1 MRRKILLSVTVV
13 LCLAASVPAAT
24 VNYHLAKQ
32 VTLGGEGGWDYLEV
46 DPATHHV
53 FVSHATHVLVL
64 DGNSGAQLGDIPNT
78 PGVHGI
84 AVADDL
90 GKGFISNGRG
100 NSITIFDLKTFQTTG
115 HAQAGENPDAILYDP
130 ATHRVFAFNGRSK
143 SATVLDGKTGQVIAT
158 IPLSGK
164 PEFGVSDGR
173 GHVYVNIED
182 KNSLTA
188 IDSRSLKPTA
198 TWDLPGC
205 ESPSGLA
212 IDAAHHRL
220 FSVCDDKVMAVTD
233 ADSGKQVA
241 RVTIGE
247 GPDAA
252 RFDAKAQLAFS
263 SNGGDGT
270 LTVVHEDSPDKY
282 SVLQNVT
289 TRPGARTMALDPGN
303 GRVYLVTA
311 KFGERPAATTE
322 NPRPRPPTAPGTFT
336 LLIFDK

>member
-1 MRRKILLSVTVV
+1 MRKVILA
-13 LCLAASVPAAT
+13 LAAVFSLLTCLSAAP
-24 VNYHLAKQ
+24 VNYHLVKQ
-32 VTLGGEGGWDYLEV
+32 VTLGGEGGWDYLAV
-46 DPATHHV
+46 DPATHRI

-64 DGNSGAQLGDIPNT
+64 DGNSGAQLGDISDT

-84 AVADDL
+84 AIADDL

-100 NSITIFDLKTFQTTG
+100 NSITIFDLKTLKTIG
-115 HAQAGENPDAILYDP
+115 EAPAGENPDGIMYDP
-130 ATHRVFAFNGRSK
+130 VSHHVFAFNGRSH
-143 SATVLDGKTGQVIAT
+143 SATVVDAKTGQVAAT

-164 PEFGVSDGR
+164 PEFAVADGK

-188 IDSRSLKPTA
+188 IDARSMKPTA
-198 TWDLPGC
+198 TWELPGC

-212 IDAAHHRL
+212 IDQAHRRL
-220 FSVCDDKVMAVTD
+220 FSVCDGKVMAVTD

-241 RVTIGE
+241 KVTIGE

-252 RFDAKAQLAFS
+252 RFDPKTQLAFS

-282 SVLQNVT
+282 TVVQSVSTQ
-289 TRPGARTMALDPGN
+289 RGARTMALDPGN
-303 GRVYLVTA
+303 GKVYLVTA
-311 KFGERPAATTE
+311 KFGERPAPTAE
-322 NPRPRPPTAPGTFT
+322 NPRPRPPMVPGSFT
-336 LLIFDK
+336 LLILER